1 VADQA
6 VLSELERN
14 LINYCE
20 SEWFLKGVLPTP
32 ETLCEKFKLTPH
44 ALNKILNNDL
54 VKKSFNGRGM
64 PIIEGRDL
72 PLEQIT
78 AINEILN
85 TTDTRSQKKKLQDL
99 GISAQQ
105 WNGWKR
111 NANFKEYYK
120 KRVEQIFGD
129 ALPDVHMALMDRAV
143 NGDLGALKF
152 YYEITGHYT
161 GDGKAIDMKMILERV
176 FEIISLH
183 VKEPTK
189 LAAIAG
195 DLLKLA
201 GVDSNG
207 TLLDEAPVAGE
218 IVKGELNV
226 SNPHF

>member
-1 VADQA
+1 MAE

-14 LINYCE
+14 LINFCE
-20 SEWFLKGVLPTP
+20 IEWFGKGSLPTP
-32 ETLCEKFKLTPH
+32 ETLCDKFKLTPH
-44 ALNKILNNDL
+44 ALNKVLNKEL
-54 VKKSFNGRGM
+54 VVKSFEGRGM
-64 PIIEGRDL
+64 PIVEGREL
-72 PLEQIT
+72 PVEQIT

-105 WNGWKR
+105 WNGWKQ
-111 NANFKEYYK
+111 NVAFKAYYK

-161 GDGKAIDMKMILERV
+161 GDGKAVDMKMILEQV
-176 FEIISLH
+176 FKIISMH
-183 VKEPTK
+183 VKDSHQ
-189 LAAIAG
+189 LSAIAG

-201 GVDSNG
+201 GVD
-207 TLLDEAPVAGE
+207 PVANMDTVQGE
-218 IVKGELNV
+218 TVPNQLQG
-226 SNPHF
+226 F